1 MTLFN
6 SNDISNLNSTI
17 PLPSKPKKIVIIGAG
32 GIVSDAHL
40 PAYKKAGFE
49 VLGIF
54 DPQKDKATKC
64 AEIFNIEK
72 VYSSEDEAFLEKDV
86 VFDIAVPPQVLAE
99 VVKKIPQ
106 GSVCQ
111 LQKPMGNSMED
122 ARLIKKIIKENKII
136 ACVNLQ
142 LKFSPMMIA
151 LREAINKNMIGD
163 INELEISLSVKTPW
177 HLWPFLETLDNVE
190 VPLHSIHYLDWIRS
204 VLGNPRS
211 VHCKSVKHPS
221 VPKLSDARSSII
233 LEYEKDIRCCL
244 SINHTHDT
252 DMHGMK
258 HSHAYARVEGSKGAA
273 YIKFGLL
280 LNYPKGEPEE
290 IEISTEG
297 TEWTKVNKVGT
308 WFPDAF
314 IGTMSSLQRYAS
326 GEEKN
331 LLHSV
336 DNAYETMALVY
347 ACLKSNETLGTPVE
361 YN

>member
-1 MTLFN
+1 MYTKQ
-6 SNDISNLNSTI
+6 DIANLKTTI
-17 PLPSKPKKIVIIGAG
+17 ELPSDPKKIVIIGAG

-40 PAYKKAGFE
+40 PAYKKAGFK
-49 VLGIF
+49 VAGIY
-54 DPQKDKATKC
+54 DPQRDKAEKC
-64 AEIFNIEK
+64 AKDYDIEK
-72 VYSSEDEAFLEKDV
+72 IYSSEEEAFSEKDV
-86 VFDIAVPPQVLAE
+86 VFDIAVPPQVLIE
-99 VVKKIPQ
+99 VVNKIPE
-106 GSVCQ
+106 GSICQ

-122 ARLIKKIIKENKII
+122 AKYIRDKIKEKKII

-142 LKFSPMMIA
+142 LKYSPMMIA
-151 LREAINKNMIGD
+151 LRDAISKGMIGD
-163 INELEISLSVKTPW
+163 ITELEISLSVKTPW
-177 HLWPFLETLDNVE
+177 HLWPFLETLENVE

-204 VLGNPRS
+204 VLGNPKS
-211 VHCKSVKHPS
+211 AHCKSVKHPT

-252 DMHGMK
+252 DIHGMR
-258 HSHAYARVEGSKGAA
+258 HSHAYARVEGLKGAA

-290 IEISTEG
+290 IEISTNG
-297 TEWTKVNKVGT
+297 VEWTKVKNVGT

-314 IGTMSSLQRYAS
+314 IGTMSSLQRYAA
-326 GEEKN
+326 GEDNE
-331 LLHSV
+331 LLHST

-347 ACLKSNETLGTPVE
+347 ACLKSNSIPGTLVE

>member
-1 MTLFN
+1 MTMF
-6 SNDISNLNSTI
+6 SADDVSNLSTSI
-17 PLPSKPKKIVIIGAG
+17 PLPINPKKIVIIGAG
-32 GIVSDAHL
+32 GIVNDAHL

-54 DPQKDKATKC
+54 DPQKDKAEKC
-64 AEIFNIEK
+64 AKEYDIKKI
-72 VYSSEDEAFLEKDV
+72 YSSEEEAFLEKDV
-86 VFDIAVPPQVLAE
+86 VFDIAVPPQVLTE
-99 VVKKIPQ
+99 VVKKIPA
-106 GSVCQ
+106 GSICQ
-111 LQKPMGNSMED
+111 LQKPMGNSMQD
-122 ARLIKKIIKENKII
+122 AQLIRQIIIEKKII

-151 LREAINKNMIGD
+151 LREAINKNMIGE
-163 INELEISLSVKTPW
+163 ITELEISLSVKTPW
-177 HLWPFLETLDNVE
+177 QLWPFLETLDNVE

-211 VHCKSVKHPS
+211 VHCKSIKHPS

-252 DMHGMK
+252 DIHGMK
-258 HSHAYARVEGSKGAA
+258 HTHAYARVEGLKGAA

-290 IEISTEG
+290 IEISTDG
-297 TEWTKVNKVGT
+297 VEWTKVNNVGT

-314 IGTMSSLQRYAS
+314 VGTMASLQRYAS
-326 GEEKN
+326 GEEKD

-347 ACLKSNETLGTPVE
+347 ACLKSNETLGTTVE

>member
-1 MTLFN
+1 L
-6 SNDISNLNSTI
+6 L
-17 PLPSKPKKIVIIGAG
+17 
-32 GIVSDAHL
+32 
-40 PAYKKAGFE
+40 
-49 VLGIF
+49 
-54 DPQKDKATKC
+54 
-64 AEIFNIEK
+64 EI
-72 VYSSEDEAFLEKDV
+72 
-86 VFDIAVPPQVLAE
+86 
-99 VVKKIPQ
+99 VKKLPE

-122 ARLIKKIIKENKII
+122 AAEIKKIIRKNNII

-151 LREAINKNMIGD
+151 LREAINKGMIGD
-163 INELEISLSVKTPW
+163 ITELEINLSVKTPW
-177 HLWPFLETLDNVE
+177 HLWPFLESLENVE

-204 VLGNPRS
+204 VLGNPKS

-221 VPKLSDARSSII
+221 VPKLADARSSMI
-233 LEYEKDIRCCL
+233 LEYDRDLRCCL

-258 HSHAYARVEGSKGAA
+258 HSHAFARVEGLKGAA

-290 IEISTEG
+290 IEISTDG
-297 TEWTKVNKVGT
+297 VNWTKVDNVGT

-314 IGTMSSLQRYAS
+314 IGTMSSLQRFAS
-326 GEEKN
+326 GEDKE

-336 DNAYETMALVY
+336 DNAYETMAVVY
-347 ACLKSNETLGTPVE
+347 ACLESNSNPGTTVN
-361 YN
+361 Y